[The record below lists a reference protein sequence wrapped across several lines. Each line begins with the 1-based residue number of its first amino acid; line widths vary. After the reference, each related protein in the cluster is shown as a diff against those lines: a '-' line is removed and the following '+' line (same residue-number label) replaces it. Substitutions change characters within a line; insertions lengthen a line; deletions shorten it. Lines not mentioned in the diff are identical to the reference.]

1 MSILATCLAPLLL
14 AQAAPATPSAET
26 GCKASLPEQPPVA
39 AKPASGFYDKSADAR
54 AAMDAALAD
63 AARSGRSAVLVF
75 GGDWCHDSVAL
86 AKLLTSDAFKAEF
99 GTGYSVTLIDVG
111 VPQTGSGRN
120 LELLARFKVKDL
132 KGTPAMFVVGPDG
145 QLRNKRKDALSWRN
159 AHSRG
164 DAAILDWFRK
174 LGKKQG

>member
-14 AQAAPATPSAET
+14 AQTASADASAET
-26 GCKASLPEQPPVA
+26 GCKASLPEKPPVA

-54 AAMDAALAD
+54 AAMEAALAD
-63 AARSGRSAVLVF
+63 AARTGRSAVLVF

-86 AKLLTSDAFKAEF
+86 AKLLTSEAFKAEF
-99 GTGYSVTLIDVG
+99 GAGYSVTFIDVG
-111 VPQTGSGRN
+111 VPQTGNGRN

-145 QLRNKRKDALSWRN
+145 ALRNKRKDALSWRN

-174 LGKKQG
+174 LKN

>member
-1 MSILATCLAPLLL
+1 MISAVFALLL
-14 AQAAPATPSAET
+14 AQAGPDSAAGRAIQPDRPSA
-26 GCKASLPEQPPVA
+26 A
-39 AKPASGFYDKSADAR
+39 AEVGSGYFNQAADAQ

-63 AARSGRSAVLVF
+63 AARSGRSAILVF

-86 AKLLTSDAFKAEF
+86 AKLLTSEAFKAEF
-99 GTGYSVTLIDVG
+99 GAGYSVTFIDVG
-111 VPQTGSGRN
+111 VPQTGNGRN
-120 LELLARFKVKDL
+120 LALLARFKVTDL

-145 QLRNKRKDALSWRN
+145 ALRNQRNDALSWRN

-174 LGKKQG
+174 LGR